1 MVLQKP
7 NPAYRMTISPM
18 RYLILSDIH
27 SNLEALEA
35 VLVQV
40 RDNYD
45 QVVCLGD
52 VVGYGPDPNEVIDRI
67 RALSPV
73 AIVRGNHD
81 KASCGIDD
89 AADFNVAARQA
100 VFWTREQ
107 LRADNLT
114 FLRRLPPGP
123 ITCDHF
129 QIVHG
134 SLRDE
139 DEYVFLPAEAL
150 ESLKLAETAL
160 TFCGHTHFQGG
171 FSLKDSGQME
181 VLRVSLALGVASAAL
196 QLDPASRY
204 LINPGSIG
212 QPRDGDAR
220 AAFVYYESE
229 KQVIEYWRVPYN
241 IAATQQ
247 KMVAAGLPEVLITRL
262 SFGR

>member
-1 MVLQKP
+1 
-7 NPAYRMTISPM
+7 M

-35 VLVQV
+35 VLAQV
-40 RDNYD
+40 RGNYD
-45 QVVCLGD
+45 QVICLGD
-52 VVGYGPDPNEVIDRI
+52 VVGYGPDPNAVIDRL
-67 RALSPV
+67 RALEPL

-89 AADFNVAARQA
+89 AADFNVAAREA
-100 VFWTREQ
+100 AFWTRQQ

-114 FLRRLPPGP
+114 FLRRLPLGP
-123 ITCDHF
+123 VTCDHPACAGRF

-139 DEYVFLPAEAL
+139 DEYVFLPADAL

-171 FSLKDSGQME
+171 FSLKNTGQME
-181 VLRVSLALGVASAAL
+181 VLRVSLALGGASAAL

-220 AAFVYYESE
+220 AAFACYESDT
-229 KQVIEYWRVPYN
+229 QVVEYWRVPYD

-247 KMVAAGLPEVLITRL
+247 KMLAAGLPEVLITRL
-262 SFGR
+262 SFGH